1 MKKNANL
8 LATFQKQKSLLGGG
22 EKQQKRTLIIALT
35 LIELLLII
43 GAYISYNNKNLD
55 KYIFG
60 SSTSSSDL
68 FAVMIEDSNGNY
80 QESTNSTFPGYEYF
94 YNQTKSG
101 CMSSNGKPIEDSL
114 LYDQDKKKATVKVS
128 ETSMC
133 YLYFDKY
140 KSTTFAD
147 QLIDS
152 GNLWQSNL
160 EGDGYRYTGSGAV
173 GTSTNPNN
181 FICFGTTN
189 KSACTA
195 NQDKYMYR
203 VLGVFADANGKN
215 HVKLIKYKQ
224 LEKYAWNANYKTDIS
239 WENSDMYKG
248 LNGSYFLTNTTYDYL
263 QNTTWSNKIENWTWS
278 AVNTKTYDGSNGP
291 NYYSGLTPSQIYSH
305 EMNRTGKMSTVG
317 EWTTPSAKIG
327 SMYASDYTLSLGSSA
342 LAITGSTDANRATLK
357 TGWMHQSNNDTT
369 KNTWEWTLSRRGVIS
384 GNFYAWNVGSDGH
397 VDYSNVGA
405 AGAVRPVFYLTSN
418 QAFFGGNG
426 SLDNPFMIDISS
438 SSAKLAVSTSATG
451 STLTAKITK
460 GTGNLNKY
468 CINNKASIN
477 DCEWKNI
484 TSTTI
489 TYNMSN
495 DGTYYVHVIDDAGY
509 IAHSSYTYKAWDS
522 NLTLAE
528 NLIKYRSLWQSG
540 LEGDGYRYTGSGA
553 VGTDTN
559 PNNFICFGT
568 TDKTECT
575 ANQDKYMYRVL
586 GVFSDANGNKH
597 VKLIKYQDLGNYLWN
612 ADENSSIILWED
624 SDLYKGLNGEYF
636 LTNTTYIPNSSWSNK
651 IDNWIWSVADTQTE
665 TSGGPNYNDITTDE
679 IYLYEMNR
687 NTKTYSI
694 GSWDTAIAKIGL
706 MYISD
711 YLLSLGSESLN
722 VSPGDP
728 ILNESW
734 LQRYNMCYIYTGC
747 KNVNNA
753 EQWTFSRNT
762 NDDYL
767 QVWYISDNK
776 FSIDKSN
783 YLHGFGAIP
792 TFYLTSDVTSSG
804 GTGTVEDPI
813 MLN

>member
-1 MKKNANL
+1 
-8 LATFQKQKSLLGGG
+8 
-22 EKQQKRTLIIALT
+22 
-35 LIELLLII
+35 
-43 GAYISYNNKNLD
+43 
-55 KYIFG
+55 
-60 SSTSSSDL
+60 
-68 FAVMIEDSNGNY
+68 MIEDSNGNY
-80 QESTNSTFPGYEYF
+80 QQSTDNNFPGYEYF

-101 CMSSNGKPIEDSL
+101 CMSSSGKQIEGSL
-114 LYDQDKKKATVKVS
+114 LYDQDKKKATVKVGQ
-128 ETSMC
+128 TSMC

-140 KSTTFAD
+140 KTTTFAD

-152 GNLWQSNL
+152 GNLWQSGL

-173 GTSTNPNN
+173 GTDTNPNN
-181 FICFGTTN
+181 FICFGTTD
-189 KSACTA
+189 KSECTA

-203 VLGVFADANGKN
+203 VLGVFSDANGDN

-224 LEKYAWNANYKTDIS
+224 LISAKWNDTNADVNWEDSTLYAS
-239 WENSDMYKG
+239 
-248 LNGSYFLTNTTYDYL
+248 LNGSGFLTNTAYDYL

-278 AVNTKTYDGSNGP
+278 AVNTKTYEDRKNNPYYYNSTTKGIYLNEMHKTSSETLCKNGGGTAI
-291 NYYSGLTPSQIYSH
+291 NCNG
-305 EMNRTGKMSTVG
+305 GV
-317 EWTTPSAKIG
+317 WTNPTAKIG
-327 SMYASDYTLSLGSSA
+327 LIYASDYALSLGSSA
-342 LAITGSTDANRATLK
+342 LALAGNYASTLK
-357 TGWMHQSNNDTT
+357 TGWMHPSNNDNT
-369 KNTWEWTLSRRGVIS
+369 KSSYEWTLSRS
-384 GNFYAWNVGSDGH
+384 GADSGRFRAWTVDSGGNVNDFLVTNSSG
-397 VDYSNVGA
+397 
-405 AGAVRPVFYLTSN
+405 VRPVFYLTSN
-418 QAFFGGNG
+418 QAILGGNG
-426 SLDNPFMIDISS
+426 SLENPFIIDTS

-540 LEGDGYRYTGSGA
+540 LEGDGYRYVGSGNIA
-553 VGTDTN
+553 AKKN
-559 PNNFICFGT
+559 PKNFICFGT

-575 ANQDKYMYRVL
+575 TNYDKYMYRVL
-586 GVFSDANGNKH
+586 GVFEDSNGNKH

-665 TSGGPNYNDITTDE
+665 SMGGPNYNDITTDE

-687 NTKTYSI
+687 STKTNSI

-722 VSPGDP
+722 VSPGNS
-728 ILNESW
+728 ILSESW
-734 LQRYNMCYIYTGC
+734 LGSRNMCYIYTGC
-747 KNVNNA
+747 KYINNY

-804 GTGTVEDPI
+804 GTGSITDPI
-813 MLN
+813 IIN